1 MALPTAS
8 TSRDFT
14 RITASS
20 FQILRRDIR
29 LDMIEEQGQ
38 WQSKP
43 KRVRAKTSF
52 FS

>member
-8 TSRDFT
+8 TSKDFT
-14 RITASS
+14 RITTSS

-29 LDMIEEQGQ
+29 PDMIEEQGQ

-43 KRVRAKTSF
+43 KRVSAMISF
-52 FS
+52 LS